1 MMYVVPR
8 GEMLDEYGLPENPT
22 INSAASFF
30 PVMSGLRKLGSL
42 SMWAGLIG
50 TAIFFLRTGRRL
62 PPPEEEAVASAHERA
77 GKSTETGDH
86 GRSEQ

>member
-1 MMYVVPR
+1 
-8 GEMLDEYGLPENPT
+8 
-22 INSAASFF
+22 
-30 PVMSGLRKLGSL
+30 MSGLRKIGSV

-77 GKSTETGDH
+77 GNTEEHDEDQERS
-86 GRSEQ
+86 GR